1 MALLKQLAGFVFVIL
16 SIIAQ
21 IASKKSVVKESS
33 QMDRSEIINATRLQE
48 RMLSSS
54 NYDRKARPNA
64 GKEPLDVYLSIG
76 VQAFT
81 SIKETNMEFTT
92 SLFLRQEWTDI
103 RLAHGLDG
111 TISLGGVEVNQIWR
125 PDTYIN
131 NNNDYELHVENQ
143 LALISKYGDV
153 YFSARMLV
161 RASCQMYLQNFPM
174 DVQKCSLVFE
184 SFAYT
189 NDHVA
194 FHWKGRNPITIF
206 NKELSE
212 FDMEQWLIEEV
223 DMTYVAGKYRNLK
236 VTFIFR
242 RRLGFYLIN
251 FYVPCVVMVIM
262 SWIVFWMDSS
272 SIGERISL
280 GITTILT
287 IVFLLGSS
295 NSTMPRVSYPKMIDW
310 YLMGSFL
317 FVFTTLIMCLLI
329 YLLDKRTKK
338 VRKDRP
344 LEAKTQTYTVTNSAV
359 TAPTATEEAE
369 ARARISYY
377 IADAQGAVYPIMRN
391 RTQTSIPNKRASMI
405 LSPHFARS
413 FCGLPNLTHK
423 NLGVVCN
430 QVCRALFPMAFLIF
444 NAVYW
449 AALAS

>member
-1 MALLKQLAGFVFVIL
+1 MALLQQLAGFVFVIL

-295 NSTMPRVSYPKMIDW
+295 NSTMPRVSYPDI
-310 YLMGSFL
+310 SL
-317 FVFTTLIMCLLI
+317 F
-329 YLLDKRTKK
+329 
-338 VRKDRP
+338 P
-344 LEAKTQTYTVTNSAV
+344 LSNS
-359 TAPTATEEAE
+359 TMPRATEEAE